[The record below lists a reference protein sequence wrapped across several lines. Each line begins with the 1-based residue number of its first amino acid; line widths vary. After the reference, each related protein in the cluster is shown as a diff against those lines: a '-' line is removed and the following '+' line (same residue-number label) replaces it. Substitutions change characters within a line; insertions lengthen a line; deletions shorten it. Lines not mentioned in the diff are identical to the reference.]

1 MMKKEE
7 NREIKM
13 VRQRNNTEKERRQR
27 KRREKRGK
35 IKEDRQVK
43 KEGKERKRLVCFVG
57 VDALFSFAF
66 QLREPDRVSETK
78 IKKPGGLS

>member
-43 KEGKERKRLVCFVG
+43 KEGKKGRDWFVSL
-57 VDALFSFAF
+57 AWMLCSLSRFSFASLIAF
-66 QLREPDRVSETK
+66 QRRR
-78 IKKPGGLS
+78 